1 MIIRKLRL
9 QKGWSQ
15 EQLAQLSGLSLRT
28 IQRIER
34 GQTPSLESL
43 RSLAAVFETTVASLQ
58 QELTMKTDTNTA
70 AISDQENK
78 VIEQVWAIK
87 AFYSHLIQ
95 YGVTIIT
102 LFIVNYFVSPHY
114 YWAWWVALGWGVG
127 VISHALDTY
136 EVFNLF
142 GAKWEKR
149 QIEKRLGRKL

>member
-1 MIIRKLRL
+1 MIRKLRL
-9 QKGWSQ
+9 QKAWSQ
-15 EQLAQLSGLSLRT
+15 EQLAEASGLSLRT

-43 RSLAAVFETTVASLQ
+43 KSLAAVFETTIADLQ
-58 QELTMKTDTNTA
+58 QELTMKTDTNTTT
-70 AISDQENK
+70 SEENN

-102 LFIVNYFVSPHY
+102 LFIINYFVSPHY

-142 GAKWEKR
+142 GSKWEKR